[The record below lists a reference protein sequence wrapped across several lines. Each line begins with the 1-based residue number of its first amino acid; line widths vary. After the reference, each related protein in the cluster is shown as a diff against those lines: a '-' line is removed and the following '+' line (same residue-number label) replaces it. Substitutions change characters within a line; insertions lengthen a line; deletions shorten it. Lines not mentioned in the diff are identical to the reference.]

1 MTEIYTPPLTAK
13 LEQMLFTLTHSFK
26 ELSAK
31 LNGINIGDHEA
42 LTQFITQTTGKL
54 QQVTTFMAQTTL
66 TIGELSLAVP
76 HLQQITQEINSQLAE
91 LSSELATISA
101 SITHDPE
108 VDRTEIVTTNHIK
121 LST

>member
-1 MTEIYTPPLTAK
+1 MTEIYTSPLTAK
-13 LEQMLFTLTHSFK
+13 LEHMLFSLTHSFK

-42 LTQFITQTTGKL
+42 LTQFIAQTTAKL

-76 HLQQITQEINSQLAE
+76 HLQQIAQEITS
-91 LSSELATISA
+91 
-101 SITHDPE
+101 
-108 VDRTEIVTTNHIK
+108 
-121 LST
+121 